1 MDIILELIIFISEV
15 YRYNELSKSSVNV
28 VVRYNEE
35 KKRKLYSRRYLI
47 LSTVSV
53 LVAVILITILS
64 VSMKVKGCKEKQG
77 LLFNTVCSDC

>member
-64 VSMKVKGCKEKQG
+64 VSMKVKGCK
-77 LLFNTVCSDC
+77 